1 MIRFK
6 TGWVLGI
13 LLAILPI
20 SAFAASKPNTK
31 TIQLDQAA
39 TVAGTNLSPGQYK
52 LQWDTS
58 DSDSANVTIYRGKEV
73 VATVPAKVI
82 QEKNTF
88 NAEFEFNTSNGT
100 KTLRRVYLRNQVLE
114 FGSANSV
121 SNGS

>member
-6 TGWVLGI
+6 FGWVLG
-13 LLAILPI
+13 LALAILPI

-52 LQWDTS
+52 LQWEQS
-58 DSDSANVTIYRGKEV
+58 DSDSTNVTILRGKES
-73 VATVPAKVI
+73 VATVPAKI
-82 QEKNTF
+82 LHQKNDA
-88 NAEFEFNTSNGT
+88 NAEFEFDTSGGT
-100 KTLRRVYLRNQVLE
+100 RTLQRVYLKNQVLE
-114 FGSANSV
+114 FGHASNS